1 MFKKILIANR
11 GEIALR
17 IIRACRELKI
27 KTVAVYSECDN
38 LSLHAKFADEAIC
51 IGPADSKKSYLNI
64 PAIMSAAEL
73 TNADAIHP
81 GYGFLSE
88 SAEFASICT
97 NSGVSF
103 IGPDNDI
110 IANMGNKSIAKQTMN
125 SAGVPVIPGSKAIV
139 DLENVHEVANDVG
152 YPIMLKASAG
162 GGGKGMRIVHG
173 ENEIEKAFEEAKL
186 EAELSFNNGDLY
198 LEKYIDRPRHIEIQ
212 ILADKHGN
220 VVGLGERECSIQRRH
235 QKILEESPSV
245 AIDDNLR
252 LRMNESAVEAAKACS
267 YIGAGTIEFL
277 LDANGNYY
285 FMEMNTRIQVEHPV
299 TEMVLGIDLI
309 KYQIMCHAN
318 YKLPDWMH
326 SLKPRGHAI
335 ECRINAENPAK
346 NFMPSPG
353 LISSFHMPGGMNIR
367 VDTHVYAGY
376 RVPSNYDS
384 MIAKLIVHG
393 LNREDAINKMMA
405 ALDEFVIEG
414 IETIIPYHKQI
425 LNNDNFKNG
434 NFDTSFI
441 ENFEYVKEYDNA
453 SA

>member
-1 MFKKILIANR
+1 M
-11 GEIALR
+11 
-17 IIRACRELKI
+17 
-27 KTVAVYSECDN
+27 
-38 LSLHAKFADEAIC
+38 
-51 IGPADSKKSYLNI
+51 
-64 PAIMSAAEL
+64 
-73 TNADAIHP
+73 
-81 GYGFLSE
+81 
-88 SAEFASICT
+88 
-97 NSGVSF
+97 
-103 IGPDNDI
+103 
-110 IANMGNKSIAKQTMN
+110 
-125 SAGVPVIPGSKAIV
+125 
-139 DLENVHEVANDVG
+139 
-152 YPIMLKASAG
+152 
-162 GGGKGMRIVHG
+162 
-173 ENEIEKAFEEAKL
+173 
-186 EAELSFNNGDLY
+186 
-198 LEKYIDRPRHIEIQ
+198 
-212 ILADKHGN
+212 
-220 VVGLGERECSIQRRH
+220 
-235 QKILEESPSV
+235 EESPSV

-309 KYQIMCHAN
+309 KYQIMCHAD

-367 VDTHVYAGY
+367 VVTHVYAGY